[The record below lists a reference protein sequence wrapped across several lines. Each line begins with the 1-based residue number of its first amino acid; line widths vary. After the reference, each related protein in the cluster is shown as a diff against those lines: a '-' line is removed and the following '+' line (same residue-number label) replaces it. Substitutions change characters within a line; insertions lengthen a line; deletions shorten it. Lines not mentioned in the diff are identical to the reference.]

1 MRPPSSRPPYV
12 LLVEDNPDDEQ
23 LATRALRK
31 FDPQILVEV
40 ARDGQEAV
48 DRLIE
53 SSDPRLP
60 DLVLLDLKLPKV
72 DGVEVLDRVRK
83 AERTC
88 LLPIVVLTS
97 SDERRDILACYRRGV
112 NSYVRKPVE
121 YDEYIRG
128 IGEVAAYWLGRNTP
142 VTT

>member
-1 MRPPSSRPPYV
+1 V

-23 LATRALRK
+23 LATRALRRY
-31 FDPQILVEV
+31 DPNLTLEV
-40 ARDGQEAV
+40 ARDGQEALN
-48 DRLIE
+48 RLLE
-53 SSDPRLP
+53 SSEDARLP

-72 DGVEVLDRVRK
+72 DGIEVLERVRK
-83 AERTC
+83 ADRTA

-97 SDERRDILACYRRGV
+97 SDERRDVLACYQRGV

-128 IGEVAAYWLGRNTP
+128 IGEVAAYWLSRNTSA
-142 VTT
+142 VE